1 MMIILNEINL
11 SYLSPNY
18 PFKDGLI
25 TTADEHSYFFP
36 AESFYQSGNW
46 NASGDGST
54 AYLRT
59 PGYGCIYFIAL
70 LISNSK
76 AFFVLKIIQIGFF
89 SGSILIVFKILSD
102 FLAIRYALIAT
113 VIFGLLPSFHGF
125 TYYTLSE
132 AVIPFFMLW
141 WMYVLLKPS
150 KYDFIMLFSSTAAL
164 VMIRPHLLV
173 FPLVFALF
181 YLIKKNKRSI
191 YILVGLIPFLFWQIR
206 TATILGEW
214 PGIHPVY
221 SLSNNSIYRPPHQ
234 QLTELFKIW
243 EHESDVFHKNM
254 GILSSDTS
262 QNARN
267 KVASTLP
274 SHIQADVLPIFKG
287 FQELRF
293 LQNKSYAGKK
303 LHDYLPGEE
312 DLTQKIEQLTERLK
326 SENKLLYHFITP
338 AKSLKK
344 LLVTSMMNLNVFQDA
359 WRDNALVI
367 VLKIVCFV
375 LILFGFITALV
386 FCFLT
391 KITGEIKMLALS
403 VTLSIFYLAYFQ
415 RLNEERYIYPYLSI
429 CFMFLCLAFM
439 KTKTFIQKKSR
450 PIETTS
456 AKT

>member
-1 MMIILNEINL
+1 MIFLNEINL
-11 SYLSPNY
+11 SYLFPNY
-18 PFKDGLI
+18 PFKEGLI

-36 AESFYQSGNW
+36 AESLYKCGEW

-59 PGYGCIYFIAL
+59 PGYGLIYLIAIF
-70 LISNSK
+70 ISNSK
-76 AFFVLKIIQIGFF
+76 TFFVLKIFQIGFY
-89 SGSILIVFKILSD
+89 SGSLLILFKLLSD
-102 FLAIRYALIAT
+102 HFAKRYALIAT
-113 VIFGLLPSFHGF
+113 LVFGLLPCFHGF

-141 WMYVLLKPS
+141 WIYALLKPS
-150 KYDFIMLFSSTAAL
+150 KYDFLMLFTSTSAL
-164 VMIRPHLLV
+164 VIIRPQLLV
-173 FPLVFALF
+173 FPLVFTLF

-191 YILVGLIPFLFWQIR
+191 YLLVGLIPFLLWQIR

-262 QNARN
+262 QNARK

-274 SHIQADVLPIFKG
+274 HHIQADVLPIFKG

-293 LQNKSYAGKK
+293 LQNKSYSKKK
-303 LHDYLPGEE
+303 LHDYLPGEAY
-312 DLTQKIEQLTERLK
+312 LTHEIEKLTVRLK
-326 SENKLLYHFITP
+326 SENKLLYHIITP

-359 WRDNALVI
+359 WRDNALVFA
-367 VLKIVCFV
+367 LKIVCFT
-375 LILFGFITALV
+375 LILLGFFLTFV
-386 FCFLT
+386 FCFLSNV
-391 KITGEIKMLALS
+391 TGEIKMLALS
-403 VTLSIFYLAYFQ
+403 VIVSIFYLVYFQ
-415 RLNEERYIYPYLSI
+415 RLNEERYLYPYLSI
-429 CFMFLCLAFM
+429 CFLFLCFAFM
-439 KTKTFIQKKSR
+439 NIKTFIQKKSR
-450 PIETTS
+450 PNETTFR
-456 AKT
+456 KN

>member
-1 MMIILNEINL
+1 MIILNEINL

-36 AESFYQSGNW
+36 AESLFKSGNW

-70 LISNSK
+70 LIGNSK
-76 AFFVLKIIQIGFF
+76 AFLILKIIQVGLY
-89 SGSILIVFKILSD
+89 SGSLLFLFKLLCD
-102 FLAIRYALIAT
+102 FFTKRNALIAT
-113 VIFGLLPSFHGF
+113 LIFGLLPCFHGF

-141 WMYVLLKPS
+141 WTYTLLKPS
-150 KYDFIMLFSSTAAL
+150 KHDFIMLFSSTAAL
-164 VMIRPHLLV
+164 IMIRPQLLV

-191 YILVGLIPFLFWQIR
+191 YLLVGLIPFLLWQIR

-221 SLSNNSIYRPPHQ
+221 SLSNNSIFRPPHQ

-254 GILSSDTS
+254 GLLSSDTS
-262 QNARN
+262 QNARI
-267 KVASTLP
+267 KVAATLP

-312 DLTQKIEQLTERLK
+312 DLSHEIEKLTVRLK
-326 SENKLLYHFITP
+326 NENKLLYHFITP

-367 VLKIVCFV
+367 VLKTLCFV

-386 FCFLT
+386 FCFLS
-391 KITGEIKMLALS
+391 KITVEIKMLAVS
-403 VTLSIFYLAYFQ
+403 ITLSIFYLVYVQ
-415 RLNEERYIYPYLSI
+415 RLNEERYVYPYLSI
-429 CFMFLCLAFM
+429 CFMFLCLAF
-439 KTKTFIQKKSR
+439 KKATTFIQKKSR
-450 PIETTS
+450 LNETTS